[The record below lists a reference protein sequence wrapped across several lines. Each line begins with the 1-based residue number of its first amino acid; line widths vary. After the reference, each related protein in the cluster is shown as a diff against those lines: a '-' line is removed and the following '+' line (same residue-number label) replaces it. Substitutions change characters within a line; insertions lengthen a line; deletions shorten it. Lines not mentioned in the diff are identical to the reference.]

1 MGFRRVYALR
11 MIDRGEWDEAIHTGR
26 RQNAE
31 HGTGAYY
38 RDLARILRWKQ
49 ALERLAVRLNAKTAR
64 GKHYHQL
71 IQCGMREDHG
81 ISTLI
86 DLNEQVIDQGGGYW
100 VKIEAW
106 RVEVT
111 AEIPHGIRY
120 SLTRH
125 EPYGKR
131 ILGYGNAH
139 AVKPPKKFKYAGRRL
154 TYDHK
159 HRHTNDKGMPC
170 EFQDAQ
176 QLLIDFFNE
185 VDRVLKEAR
194 QK

>member
-1 MGFRRVYALR
+1 
-11 MIDRGEWDEAIHTGR
+11 MIQFT
-26 RQNAE
+26 
-31 HGTGAYY
+31 
-38 RDLARILRWKQ
+38 
-49 ALERLAVRLNAKTAR
+49 
-64 GKHYHQL
+64 
-71 IQCGMREDHG
+71 MREDHG
-81 ISTLI
+81 IANLL
-86 DLNEQVIDQGGGYW
+86 DLHDQIIDQDGGYW

-111 AEIPHGIRY
+111 ADVPHGVRY
-120 SLTRH
+120 SLTLH

-131 ILGYGNAH
+131 ILGYDNAH
-139 AVKPPKKFKYAGRRL
+139 AVKPPKKFKYAGQRL

-159 HRHTNDKGMPC
+159 HRHVSDKGVPY

-185 VDRVLKEAR
+185 VDRVLKETR

>member
-1 MGFRRVYALR
+1 
-11 MIDRGEWDEAIHTGR
+11 
-26 RQNAE
+26 
-31 HGTGAYY
+31 
-38 RDLARILRWKQ
+38 
-49 ALERLAVRLNAKTAR
+49 
-64 GKHYHQL
+64 
-71 IQCGMREDHG
+71 MREDHG

-86 DLNEQVIDQGGGYW
+86 DLHEQIIDQGGGYW

-106 RVEVT
+106 RIEAT
-111 AEIPHGIRY
+111 AEVPHGIRY
-120 SLTRH
+120 TLTLH

-131 ILGYGNAH
+131 ILGYDNAH

-159 HRHTNDKGMPC
+159 HRHASDKGVPY
-170 EFQDAQ
+170 EFQDAH